1 MLALGAVAAGAAI
14 LGSMLGLGGG
24 VFLVPIFT
32 LFFGIDPKLAVGAS
46 AIVVVTNS
54 VVGSSVHLKSGF
66 TNLRLAMLLQVM
78 TATGAIVGAIYGV
91 NANPAVIYV
100 VFGIVLLYAAI
111 SMAIPRSNRN
121 VSLGDDSLRLG
132 AVFHDPATKQEMA
145 YVPKRVP
152 QGVGISAGAGI
163 LSGMLGVGGGVVM
176 VPVMNLLMGVPV
188 KAAVGTS
195 AFMVGITQV
204 APSFVYYANG
214 KIDPGVVVPA
224 VIGVFLGGQLGA
236 KLTRKLKAQ
245 RLALIF
251 GVVLAYLGIRMIFQG
266 LGIHLL
272 GALMDDAARLSA
284 SARDVRAGT

>member
-1 MLALGAVAAGAAI
+1 MLSLGAVAAIAAI

-32 LFFGIDPKLAVGAS
+32 LFFGIDPKIAVGAS

-54 VVGSSVHLKSGF
+54 VVGSSVHLRSGF

-78 TATGAIVGAIYGV
+78 TATGAILGAIYGV
-91 NANPAVIYV
+91 NANPRVIYV

-111 SMAIPRSNRN
+111 SMAIPRTNRN
-121 VSLGDDSLRLG
+121 VSLGDDRLRLG
-132 AVFHDPATKQEMA
+132 AAFHDPATKAEMA
-145 YVPKRVP
+145 YVPKRVGA
-152 QGVGISAGAGI
+152 GVGISGGAGI
-163 LSGMLGVGGGVVM
+163 LSGMLGVGGGVIM

-214 KIDPGVVVPA
+214 KVDPTVVVPA
-224 VIGVFLGGQLGA
+224 VVGVFLGGQFGA
-236 KLTRKLKAQ
+236 KLTRRLRAQ
-245 RLALIF
+245 RLSLIF
-251 GVVLAYLGIRMIFQG
+251 GIVLAYLGIRMIFQG
-266 LGIHLL
+266 LDIHLL
-272 GALMDDAARLSA
+272 GA
-284 SARDVRAGT
+284 

>member
-78 TATGAIVGAIYGV
+78 TATGAILGAIYGV

-121 VSLGDDSLRLG
+121 VSLGDDRLRLG
-132 AVFHDPATKQEMA
+132 AVFHDPATKQDMA

-214 KIDPGVVVPA
+214 KIDPRVVVPA
-224 VIGVFLGGQLGA
+224 VIGVFLGGQFGA
-236 KLTRKLKAQ
+236 KLTRRLKAQ
-245 RLALIF
+245 RLSLIF

-272 GALMDDAARLSA
+272 GA
-284 SARDVRAGT
+284 

>member
-1 MLALGAVAAGAAI
+1 VDLVNMLSLGAVAAIAAI

-32 LFFGIDPKLAVGAS
+32 LFFGIDPKIAVGAS

-54 VVGSSVHLKSGF
+54 VVGSSVHLRSGF

-78 TATGAIVGAIYGV
+78 TATGAILGAIYGV
-91 NANPAVIYV
+91 NANPRVIYV

-111 SMAIPRSNRN
+111 SMAIPRTNRN
-121 VSLGDDSLRLG
+121 VSLGDDRLRLG
-132 AVFHDPATKQEMA
+132 AAFHDPATKAEMA
-145 YVPKRVP
+145 YVPKRVGA
-152 QGVGISAGAGI
+152 GVGISGGAGI
-163 LSGMLGVGGGVVM
+163 LSGMLGVGGGVIM

-214 KIDPGVVVPA
+214 KVDPTVVVPA
-224 VIGVFLGGQLGA
+224 VVGVFLGGQFGA
-236 KLTRKLKAQ
+236 KLTRRLRAQ
-245 RLALIF
+245 RLSLIF
-251 GVVLAYLGIRMIFQG
+251 GIVLAYLGIRMIFQG
-266 LGIHLL
+266 LDIHLL
-272 GALMDDAARLSA
+272 GA
-284 SARDVRAGT
+284 

>member
-1 MLALGAVAAGAAI
+1 VDLVNMLSLGAVAAIAAI

-32 LFFGIDPKLAVGAS
+32 LFLGIDPKIAVGAS

-54 VVGSSVHLKSGF
+54 VVGSSVHLRSGF

-78 TATGAIVGAIYGV
+78 TATGAILGAIYGV
-91 NANPAVIYV
+91 NANPRVIYV

-111 SMAIPRSNRN
+111 SMAIPRTNRN
-121 VSLGDDSLRLG
+121 VSLGDDRLRLG
-132 AVFHDPATKQEMA
+132 AAFHDPATKAEMA
-145 YVPKRVP
+145 YVPKRVGA
-152 QGVGISAGAGI
+152 GVGISGGAGI
-163 LSGMLGVGGGVVM
+163 LSGMLGVGGGVIM

-214 KIDPGVVVPA
+214 KVDPTVVVPA
-224 VIGVFLGGQLGA
+224 VVGVFLGGQFGA
-236 KLTRKLKAQ
+236 KLTRRLRAQ
-245 RLALIF
+245 RLSLIF
-251 GVVLAYLGIRMIFQG
+251 GIVLAYLGIRMIFQG

-272 GALMDDAARLSA
+272 GA
-284 SARDVRAGT
+284 